1 MENNFIYQFCKFY
14 MNDISESSINSF
26 SSILKE
32 KEFKGGDFIKTKDV
46 PTKNFYI
53 IESGIMANFTQDIKM
68 EKEYI
73 RSIMFEKHIFMDVS
87 DLGNDNDISTDY
99 FKCLT
104 NSKLFIGDIKDLM
117 SLAVKNQELLVF
129 MHKVSQTSIH
139 LITNR
144 LDRLILL
151 DATERYQ
158 VLKKRIPDIDNLI
171 PQYQIASYL
180 NITPVQLSRIRKKMY
195 SR

>member
-1 MENNFIYQFCKFY
+1 
-14 MNDISESSINSF
+14 MNDISETSIDSF

-32 KEFKGGDFIKTKDV
+32 KEYKSGDFIKTKDV
-46 PTKNFYI
+46 PSKNFYI

-104 NSKLFIGDIKDLM
+104 NSKLFVGDIKDLM

-158 VLKKRIPDIDNLI
+158 ILKKRIPDIDNLI